1 MLIPKPV
8 TPAGAAALVKAYA
21 AKKIE
26 TKTANFTAEIGG
38 RYIVES
44 GGNVVITDPT
54 GTTTGQSYEVWVGSG
69 TMQFGSGQ
77 TYAASRFSILR
88 RYTGSAWATLLPR
101 LSDDITLAA
110 YTEGVVAIGNS
121 STAQTIALTNGT
133 FQTVTLTGN
142 CTFTMPTATAGKSF
156 ILKVLTGAG
165 GFTGTFTGVKWPENT
180 APVITTTASRYD
192 LISFIADGTAW
203 SGSAIQ
209 NFTP

>member
-1 MLIPKPV
+1 MNPITKLRFRKNPPADVPPDGFVDLVWDPQTGGFVARSSDKSKASLGGASGISDIPGLTEALAAKE
-8 TPAGAAALVKAYA
+8 TPAGAAAQIA
-21 AKKIE
+21 AE
-26 TKTANFTAEIGG
+26 RTAT
-38 RYIVES
+38 
-44 GGNVVITDPT
+44 
-54 GTTTGQSYEVWVGSG
+54 
-69 TMQFGSGQ
+69 
-77 TYAASRFSILR
+77 
-88 RYTGSAWATLLPR
+88 ATLTNK
-101 LSDDITLAA
+101 TLTNPTINN

-121 STAQTIALTNGT
+121 STAKTIALTNGT

-180 APVITTTASRYD
+180 APVITTTAGRYD